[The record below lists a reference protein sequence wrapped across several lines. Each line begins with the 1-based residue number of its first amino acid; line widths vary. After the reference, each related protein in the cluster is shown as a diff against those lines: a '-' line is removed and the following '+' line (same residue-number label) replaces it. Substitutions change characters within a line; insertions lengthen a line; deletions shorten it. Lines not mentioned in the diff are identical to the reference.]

1 MAMHKP
7 KKQRRFQDGGD
18 VEEDRMKQRG
28 LDISNRAREEGTEK
42 TSFFQRLREGNIDDP
57 NSAAYK
63 KYGAGRAR
71 LDDQI
76 EAGKSKLAEEVREM
90 VKAKTPAAAV
100 QSSKASDGDV
110 SAYDLR
116 TETAANAPSRMSTSP
131 GQSSSGRNRRGSAA
145 STKDESTP
153 VNRARYTPK
162 DSTPRQYMSPSYMR
176 NLMREDMEKERA
188 EIQPQRREEQKA
200 AQRNKAEP
208 NKYTRPNEAS
218 SASNGSKFNAND
230 ALQTGVALASLYP
243 AARTGK
249 MIYQAGK
256 KAYQGYKATKTA
268 TTGAKSPLRQKTE
281 QLIQEDKNPGR
292 SFSSTSASPKVS
304 LKEKT
309 KELIQG
315 DRTAKSNELSRQMA
329 EKQKPTKFTSK
340 KSTSAGKP
348 VASKR
353 TKKFN
358 EEEAG
363 IEFKRGGRVG
373 ASSASK
379 RADGCAQRGKT
390 RGRMY

>member
-1 MAMHKP
+1 
-7 KKQRRFQDGGD
+7 
-18 VEEDRMKQRG
+18 MKQRG
-28 LDISNRAREEGTEK
+28 LDASNKEAPVG
-42 TSFFQRLREGNIDDP
+42 FFERLRMGNIDDP
-57 NSAAYK
+57 NSEAYK
-63 KYGAGRAR
+63 KFGAGRGRA
-71 LDDQI
+71 
-76 EAGKSKLAEEVREM
+76 EAVTAET
-90 VKAKTPAAAV
+90 AAAGPAAG
-100 QSSKASDGDV
+100 SSSIRDPQQMAEQKAAPKAAPKASDGDV
-110 SAYDLR
+110 DERDRRLEA
-116 TETAANAPSRMSTSP
+116 AANAPSRMPTRP

-268 TTGAKSPLRQKTE
+268 TTGAKSPLREKTE
-281 QLIQEDKNPGR
+281 RLIREDKNPGR
-292 SFSSTSASPKVS
+292 SVSQAPASPKVS

-363 IEFKRGGRVG
+363 IEFKRGGKIG

-390 RGRMY
+390 RGRVY

>member
-76 EAGKSKLAEEVREM
+76 EAGKSKLADEVQGM
-90 VKAKTPAAAV
+90 VKAKNPTP
-100 QSSKASDGDV
+100 SNDGDV
-110 SAYDLR
+110 DERDRRMEA
-116 TETAANAPSRMSTSP
+116 AANSPSRMPTRP

-363 IEFKRGGRVG
+363 IEFKRGGKVG
-373 ASSASK
+373 GSSASK